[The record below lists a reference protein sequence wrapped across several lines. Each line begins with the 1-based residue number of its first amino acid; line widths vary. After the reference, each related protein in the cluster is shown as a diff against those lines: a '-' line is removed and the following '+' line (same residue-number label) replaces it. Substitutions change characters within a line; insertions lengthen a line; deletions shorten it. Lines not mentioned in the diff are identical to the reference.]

1 MVTFFFVFVNGV
13 LVWALELVGVAVVMV
28 GSLKVDGMSPL
39 CWVVDGCVSGLW
51 LMTTVC
57 RLVVTSVI
65 AKLEAA

>member
-1 MVTFFFVFVNGV
+1 MEC
-13 LVWALELVGVAVVMV
+13 WSGVAVVMV

-51 LMTTVC
+51 LTTTVC
-57 RLVVTSVI
+57 KLDVTSVI